1 MSRPPHTASPHDV
14 LEFFA
19 GAGMAR
25 IGLGPAWRT
34 VFVNEWDPKKASAY
48 AAFHGDDPPVL
59 VEDVGGLTPDR
70 IPQRPTLAWASFP
83 CQDLS
88 VAGDRAGLDGER
100 SGTFRPFWD
109 LMTALRKRGDAPPFI
124 VLENVPG
131 AVTSAGGRDF
141 AELAAT
147 LVLGGYRVA
156 PLIVDA
162 VRFLPQ
168 SRPRLFLVA
177 ADLSYAPPEDLADIE
192 PSDVWHP
199 KPLRKAV
206 DELPFDVRRRM
217 VWLHPAAPPR
227 RTVTL
232 ESIVEETPTGT
243 AWHTEAETA
252 RLISLMEP
260 VHLEKL
266 AQAKRLGTRIVGTIY
281 KRTRLRDDGVKGQT
295 AEVRFDGVAGCLR
308 TPSGGSS
315 RQTIMV
321 VEGERVRSR
330 LLSPRE
336 AARLM
341 GMPDD
346 YPLPAS
352 YNEAYH
358 LAGDGVAVPVVAWLA
373 RTILEPWLAASGQ
386 VGGEVGGADVGKTDG
401 AAVGGTSGSSAAAGG
416 TAGDG
421 RGAANT
427 KR

>member
-1 MSRPPHTASPHDV
+1 MSRPPHTRPPYDV

-48 AAFHGDDPPVL
+48 AAFHQDGPPVL
-59 VEDVGGLTPDR
+59 IEDVGGLAPDR
-70 IPQRPTLAWASFP
+70 IPPQPTLAWASFP

-88 VAGDRAGLDGER
+88 VAGGRAGLDGER
-100 SGTFRPFWD
+100 SGTFRPFWN
-109 LMTALRKRGDAPPFI
+109 LMTALRARGDAPPFI

-147 LVLGGYRVA
+147 LVEGGYRVA

-177 ADLSYAPPEDLADIE
+177 ADFAFEPPESLADVE
-192 PSDVWHP
+192 PSDLWHP
-199 KPLRKAV
+199 KPLQKAV

-217 VWLHPAAPPR
+217 VWLHPSPPPR
-227 RTVTL
+227 RTITL

-252 RLISLMEP
+252 RLIGLMEP

-266 AQAKRLGTRIVGTIY
+266 AQAKRLGAKIVGTIY
-281 KRTRLRDDGVKGQT
+281 KRTRSREDGTKGQT

-346 YPLPAS
+346 YPLPPA

-386 VGGEVGGADVGKTDG
+386 VGGEVGGEVGE
-401 AAVGGTSGSSAAAGG
+401 VGGASGTGG
-416 TAGDG
+416 AAGDG
-421 RGAANT
+421 RDATNT